1 MEKRKDMVR
10 CRRMLWLPCGGQL
23 SSQGSRPG
31 TGAGG
36 DGAGSKPGVGRRR
49 RGRREG
55 CSGGLVNR
63 L

>member
-1 MEKRKDMVR
+1 MEKLKDMVR

-36 DGAGSKPGVGRRR
+36 DGAGPKPDVGRRR
-49 RGRREG
+49 GGRQEG
-55 CSGGLVNR
+55 CS
-63 L
+63 

>member
-1 MEKRKDMVR
+1 MEKLKDMVR
-10 CRRMLWLPCGGQL
+10 CRRMLWLPCGGEL

-36 DGAGSKPGVGRRR
+36 DGAGPKRDVGRRR
-49 RGRREG
+49 GGRQEG
-55 CSGGLVNR
+55 CSRSLVNR